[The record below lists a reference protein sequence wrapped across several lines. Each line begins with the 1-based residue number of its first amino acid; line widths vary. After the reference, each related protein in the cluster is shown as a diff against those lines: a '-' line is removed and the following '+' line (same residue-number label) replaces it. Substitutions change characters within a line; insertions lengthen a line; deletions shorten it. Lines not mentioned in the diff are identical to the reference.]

1 MILFC
6 LMIGSGLCLL
16 TYGSDALVRGAEAL
30 ALRMGLPP
38 LVLGLTIVAW
48 GTSSPELV
56 VSIQSGLNGQPDIA
70 LGNVV
75 GSNIF
80 NVCVILGITALICP
94 IAVEKQILKSD
105 MPFMIA
111 VSAMMVYF
119 LNDGSLSSVE
129 SLAFIAVLFG
139 YTTWLIVAGLKQPVV
154 EDEGLKE
161 ALQPG
166 TKQSVLMEIVQVVL
180 GLVLLVA
187 GSELLLKGS
196 LGIARSAG
204 LSEAIIGLTI
214 VAAGT
219 SMPELATSVTAAL
232 KKSPGIAIGN
242 VVGSNIFNILGILG
256 FTGCVLPLQAGN
268 ITVLDLGMALG
279 SSLLLWPLLYSQSK
293 LSRSEGVLLIGL
305 YLGYLSWIWP

>member
-1 MILFC
+1 MLLFSF
-6 LMIGSGLCLL
+6 LIVSGLCLL

-30 ALRMGLPP
+30 ALRLGLPP

-56 VSIQSGLNGQPDIA
+56 VSIQSSLNSQPDIA
-70 LGNVV
+70 LGNVI

-80 NVCVILGITALICP
+80 NVCIILGITALICP
-94 IAVEKQILKSD
+94 IACDRQILRFD
-105 MPFMIA
+105 MPFMIG
-111 VSAMMVYF
+111 VSVMMVY
-119 LNDGSLSSVE
+119 LLADGSLSRVE
-129 SLAFIAVLFG
+129 SIAFVCVLVA
-139 YTTWLIVAGLKQPVV
+139 YTGWLIVSGLKQPVA
-154 EDEGLKE
+154 EDEGLKD
-161 ALQPG
+161 ALQPK
-166 TKQSVLMEIVQVVL
+166 TSQTIFMELVQVIL
-180 GLVLLVA
+180 GLVLLVI
-187 GSELLLKGS
+187 GSELLLKGAI
-196 LGIARSAG
+196 GMARAYE

-232 KKSPGIAIGN
+232 KNSPGIAIGN

-256 FTGCVLPLQAGN
+256 LTGCVLPLQAGN
-268 ITVLDLGMALG
+268 ITTVDLGMALG
-279 SSLLLWPLLYSQSK
+279 SSLFLWPLLYSQSK